1 MTAQEFKEEK
11 ANELYSKGSVE
22 VAHAVEHL
30 VPNTILEQY
39 ARIKFEETK
48 EKWLQEIFTRYPD
61 SKEQSSRVIIQVGKR
76 EIIIPIPLI

>member
-1 MTAQEFKEEK
+1 MGFFHNPYDSANSNLTLKE
-11 ANELYSKGSVE
+11 VE
-22 VAHAVEHL
+22 DKFVAA
-30 VPNTILEQY
+30 
-39 ARIKFEETK
+39 K